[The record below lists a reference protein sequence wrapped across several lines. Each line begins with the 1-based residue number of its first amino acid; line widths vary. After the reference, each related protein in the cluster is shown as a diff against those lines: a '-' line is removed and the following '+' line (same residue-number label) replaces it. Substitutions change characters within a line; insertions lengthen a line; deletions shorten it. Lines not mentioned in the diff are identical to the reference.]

1 MFDAVLAMIK
11 YIYIKYMINMEI
23 TWTDFEK
30 VDIRVGTILVASVFD
45 KVKMPSYKLEIDFGE
60 LGVLKSSAQITGLY
74 SLDELEGKQILAVVN
89 FPKKQIANMMSEC
102 LVLGLVGGKD
112 VVLINPDR
120 KVKNGM
126 RLA

>member
-1 MFDAVLAMIK
+1 
-11 YIYIKYMINMEI
+11 MEI
-23 TWTDFEK
+23 TWNDFKK
-30 VDIRVGTILVASVFD
+30 VDIRVGTIIKAKVF
-45 KVKMPSYKLEIDFGE
+45 VEARNPSYKLEIDFGE

-74 SLDELEGKQILAVVN
+74 ELDELEGKQVLAVVN

-102 LVLGLVGGKD
+102 LVLGLVGGED
-112 VVLINPDR
+112 VVLITPDR

>member
-1 MFDAVLAMIK
+1 
-11 YIYIKYMINMEI
+11 MEI
-23 TWTDFEK
+23 TWADFEK
-30 VDIRVGTILVASVFD
+30 VDIRVGTILLAEVFE
-45 KVKMPSYKLEIDFGE
+45 KARNPSYKLEIDFGE
-60 LGVLKSSAQITGLY
+60 LGVLKSSAQITSLY
-74 SLDELEGKQILAVVN
+74 AVDELIGKQIMAVVN

-102 LVLGLVGGKD
+102 LVLGLVVGND

>member
-1 MFDAVLAMIK
+1 
-11 YIYIKYMINMEI
+11 MEI
-23 TWTDFEK
+23 TWADFEK
-30 VDIRVGTILVASVFD
+30 VDIRVGTILLAEVFE
-45 KVKMPSYKLEIDFGE
+45 KARSPSYKLEIDFGE
-60 LGVLKSSAQITGLY
+60 LGVLKSSAQITSLY
-74 SLDELEGKQILAVVN
+74 AVDELIGKQIMAVVN

-102 LVLGLVGGKD
+102 LVLGLVGGND